1 MLLNW
6 EGRRSGRAVADARA
20 TSDSSV
26 PTRFPSATCRS
37 CLPIGAPS
45 WMGSSPSP
53 APTDPPPAACL
64 PIDAPS
70 WMGSSPS
77 PAPTDSPPAA
87 CLPIDAPSWMGS
99 SPSPATTDLPSAA
112 CRFPGAPSW
121 SPLLVPVQHVLQRAR
136 RARHRHIRVSAMLVE
151 HDVSTIPHAMGGFAR
166 GQHRQPNTRRF
177 DMSAFRPVQT
187 SSGMRF
193 PSFSLGVRLRTVRFH
208 LSATPFCWLVYGV
221 VVSHQTPS
229 SLAQSCD
236 CRLTNSFPLSD
247 RTTTSRSPVSFC
259 ARRTHSMKTVNP
271 FAFDAT
277 GYAHTF
283 RLALS
288 TMVKYAV
295 QAYHSLAI
303 VPCYPEIHRTEPY
316 TMSYDA
322 KLLCREP
329 TDTRE

>member
-53 APTDPPPAACL
+53 APTD
-64 PIDAPS
+64 
-70 WMGSSPS
+70 
-77 PAPTDSPPAA
+77 SPPAA

-99 SPSPATTDLPSAA
+99 SPSPATIDLPSAA

-288 TMVKYAV
+288 TMVSVYFSPSAP
-295 QAYHSLAI
+295 
-303 VPCYPEIHRTEPY
+303 VPSSSGPIRST
-316 TMSYDA
+316 
-322 KLLCREP
+322 
-329 TDTRE
+329 